1 MQILSLWV
9 LLVASVVMPAVAT
22 AQGDCRNLVD
32 SILSSASGYDSKL
45 KKLVSLRGEC
55 AADENY
61 ELSTAR
67 LYATNKKFDKA
78 LGLIHQRDRQGPL
91 AHRFVLLEAKI
102 HAITGQPQKARKILE
117 FHLAENPR
125 HHQLHLFRGQLL
137 SSERNFPAAMESFI
151 ASARIKPT
159 ADAYQGAAVAQ
170 YALGDCEQAVFSVDQ
185 AVTLD
190 ESTFGDLGSML
201 VMSRCYARQGKFVVA
216 TNALKMLLQRN
227 PEAEK
232 NSDFQEALHDLRAR
246 VREAKASNDKSTDAH
261 RVELREI

>member
-1 MQILSLWV
+1 MQVLGCWV
-9 LLVASVVMPAVAT
+9 LVVAAAFLPAVAV
-22 AQGDCRNLVD
+22 AQEACRSSVE
-32 SILSSASGYDSKL
+32 SVLSSASGYDSKL
-45 KKLVSLRGEC
+45 EKLVALEEEC
-55 AADENY
+55 AGEEAY
-61 ELSTAR
+61 ELATAR

-78 LGLIHQRDRQGPL
+78 LGLIHRRDRRGAL

-102 HAITGQPQKARKILE
+102 QAVGGQPQKAIKMLE
-117 FHLAENPR
+117 HYLADNPR
-125 HHQLHLFRGQLL
+125 HHQLHLFHGQLL
-137 SSERNFPAAMESFI
+137 SRERNFPAALESFI

-159 ADAYQGAAVAQ
+159 AAAYQAAAVAQ

-232 NSDFQEALHDLRAR
+232 NSDFQEALHDLRAMI
-246 VREAKASNDKSTDAH
+246 REAKASNDKSTDAH
-261 RVELREI
+261 RVQLREI